1 MPDVEAAVKQVVG
14 TSVDP
19 DVLNY
24 VVSILDDDSFEWGD
38 DAEEAF
44 EAIGPL
50 LVRRPCL
57 IYFANS
63 YL

>member
-1 MPDVEAAVKQVVG
+1 MPDVEAAVKAVVG
-14 TSVDP
+14 TSGDA

-24 VVSILDDDSFEWGD
+24 VISVLDDDSFEWGD

-50 LVRRPCL
+50 LVRLPL
-57 IYFANS
+57 P
-63 YL
+63 L